1 MNQRIW
7 ALVVPALLCVG
18 CTTVR
23 TYDGP
28 KRDADEVAVISGDF
42 VVTAGAPVSVILRK
56 VDGQDLSVSQ
66 SGVEVLP
73 GPHTLL
79 VDCRIAETKSVTRLS
94 IDVEVSAGRHYR
106 LSPET
111 GTGLRECTNV
121 TLEPVN

>member
-1 MNQRIW
+1 MPTKSR
-7 ALVVPALLCVG
+7 
-18 CTTVR
+18 
-23 TYDGP
+23 
-28 KRDADEVAVISGDF
+28 VISGDF

-73 GPHTLL
+73 GTHTLL

-106 LSPET
+106 LVP
-111 GTGLRECTNV
+111 RRARACANV
-121 TLEPVN
+121 PTSLLNR